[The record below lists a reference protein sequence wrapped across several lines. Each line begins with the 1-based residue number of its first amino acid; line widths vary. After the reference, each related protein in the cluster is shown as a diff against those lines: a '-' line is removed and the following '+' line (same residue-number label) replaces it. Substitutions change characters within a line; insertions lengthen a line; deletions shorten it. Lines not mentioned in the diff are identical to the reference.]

1 MFAKSPE
8 VRYLCAF
15 CLLQV
20 VATSLLNGKGQEGWK
35 GNSQVENSSHLHL
48 HVQCHHLGILF
59 FFPWVSDFLI
69 LCCSQLRILWKWIEM
84 GSLCRLVDVYLGYGL
99 KLWHGFIL
107 LTWILVLR
115 VQLLWVPGQGR
126 VTQFTEYSL
135 WPSINQSSTAPLWT
149 LTALVSLES
158 ILMACTLSYRVF
170 PWYWHQA
177 LWDLQATLH
186 LQRAGWTLQEV
197 QSFWI
202 CWELLAASTF
212 GSEIQWPKQR
222 IWGYCELFFVQ
233 LIAFIAE
240 EIYTGNMVLII
251 KFIWIFIM
259 ECWFSSVMIN

>member
-15 CLLQV
+15 CLLEV
-20 VATSLLNGKGQEGWK
+20 VATSLLNGKGTEGWK
-35 GNSQVENSSHLHL
+35 GNSQLENSHKIISPFRNVFL
-48 HVQCHHLGILF
+48 
-59 FFPWVSDFLI
+59 PWVSDFLI
-69 LCCSQLRILWKWIEM
+69 LCCSQLRILWKQIET

-158 ILMACTLSYRVF
+158 VLMACTPSYRAF
-170 PWYWHQA
+170 PWRWHQA

-186 LQRAGWTLQEV
+186 LQCTGWTLWEV

-202 CWELLAASTF
+202 RWELLAASMF
-212 GSEIQWPKQR
+212 GS
-222 IWGYCELFFVQ
+222 
-233 LIAFIAE
+233 
-240 EIYTGNMVLII
+240 
-251 KFIWIFIM
+251 
-259 ECWFSSVMIN
+259 